1 MVVWVSR
8 SPWRLRAIAGALVFL
23 SLCGCSAESPDTD
36 DYQAW
41 YRPVPLGFCPRYI
54 IGDRH
59 AWVVGQIAPGT
70 ERQAIERRV
79 FTFRGYFELD
89 AEGYEKTRSSC
100 DDRAYPIFHLVEMVG
115 ERLMELG
122 EEEPKIV
129 RGPGRVEVI
138 ADPVP
143 APSPQTIVDEVTDQ
157 PAVTKPR
164 QRRFE
169 GKRNRRTRRRVKQRR
184 QRRQ

>member
-1 MVVWVSR
+1 M
-8 SPWRLRAIAGALVFL
+8 
-23 SLCGCSAESPDTD
+23 
-36 DYQAW
+36 
-41 YRPVPLGFCPRYI
+41 
-54 IGDRH
+54 
-59 AWVVGQIAPGT
+59 VGQIAPGT

-164 QRRFE
+164 QRRVE